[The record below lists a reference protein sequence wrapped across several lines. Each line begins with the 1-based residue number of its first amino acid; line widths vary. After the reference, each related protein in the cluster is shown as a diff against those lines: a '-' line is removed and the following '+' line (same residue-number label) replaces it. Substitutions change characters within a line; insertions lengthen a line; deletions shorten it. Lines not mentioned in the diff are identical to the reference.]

1 MLLSRRVT
9 FFGGK
14 GGVGK
19 TTIAAATALEA
30 ADCGMRTLLVSTDPA
45 HSTGDIF
52 GLRFGDEATSVT
64 SALDV
69 MELDPEREAER
80 YIATVKDRLAE
91 AVPPRLIGEVE
102 RQIDIARFSP
112 GAEEAAL
119 FERFARVL
127 EESGPYRRIVF
138 DTAPTGQT
146 LRLLSLPEQMA
157 VWMSGMIQRR
167 RKVGA
172 LGRMWRNVAGAA
184 AADPP
189 TGAVGPGPNVSD
201 AHDPILAALID
212 RRDRFIQ
219 ARSVLTDPEQTS
231 FIFVLTPRRLPVLET
246 ARALAALRKYDI
258 PIGGIVVNRMDDVP
272 SDAGSVLLA
281 VPGVD
286 GSPSLSGPDFADLP
300 RWIVPTLP
308 GDVVGVEAL
317 RRAARAVSIS
327 TCVHPANPEDGSR

>member
-30 ADCGMRTLLVSTDPA
+30 ADSGMRTLLVSTDPA

-52 GLRFGDEATSVT
+52 GVRFGDEATSVT
-64 SALDV
+64 SALEV

-127 EESGPYRRIVF
+127 EESGGYRRIVF

-146 LRLLSLPEQMA
+146 LRLLGLPEQMA
-157 VWMSGMIQRR
+157 AWMSGMIQRR

-172 LGRMWRNVAGAA
+172 LGRMWRNAAGAA

-189 TGAVGPGPNVSD
+189 SGTGEWGPSVSD
-201 AHDPILAALID
+201 ADDPLLAALIE
-212 RRDRFIQ
+212 RRERFIR
-219 ARSVLTDPEQTS
+219 ARSVLIDPDQTS

-246 ARALAALRKYDI
+246 ARAVAALRKYDI
-258 PIGGIVVNRMDDVP
+258 PIGGIVVNRMDDIP
-272 SDAGSVLLA
+272 SDADPAPLA
-281 VPGVD
+281 GTGVD
-286 GSPSLSGPDFADLP
+286 GSPAFLGPDFADLP
-300 RWIVPTLP
+300 RWVVPTLP
-308 GDVVGVEAL
+308 GEVVGLEAL
-317 RRAARAVSIS
+317 RRAARAVSSS
-327 TCVHPANPEDGSR
+327 TSVQPGSPENGSR